1 MSLLMRGFYKRT
13 FRQHHFT
20 FRKRSFSALLVFLV
34 LGVLVRQDA
43 LEEGAECLFTKLRAL
58 VCQVCVNQFLLL
70 IVLVLGLAR
79 GYVPLLEGDVGR
91 AQYGGCNYVL
101 LFIFIVFVA
110 WTASL
115 IVILYFQIQWLLGF
129 HQVRQAWSW
138 VLPSVGIGKVD
149 FKSVLS
155 PY

>member
-70 IVLVLGLAR
+70 IVLVVGLAR
-79 GYVPLLEGDVGR
+79 GHVHLLEGDVGR

-101 LFIFIVFVA
+101 LFIFIVFCCLNGLINCYLIIPDLVA
-110 WTASL
+110 SWISPSASSL
-115 IVILYFQIQWLLGF
+115 VLGSAF
-129 HQVRQAWSW
+129 SW
-138 VLPSVGIGKVD
+138 
-149 FKSVLS
+149 
-155 PY
+155 YR

>member
-101 LFIFIVFVA
+101 LFIFIGF
-110 WTASL
+110 
-115 IVILYFQIQWLLGF
+115 LLPRRP
-129 HQVRQAWSW
+129 H
-138 VLPSVGIGKVD
+138 
-149 FKSVLS
+149 
-155 PY
+155 

>member
-1 MSLLMRGFYKRT
+1 MYLYDKTHWRRGRNVSLL
-13 FRQHHFT
+13 
-20 FRKRSFSALLVFLV
+20 
-34 LGVLVRQDA
+34 
-43 LEEGAECLFTKLRAL
+43 KLRAL

-79 GYVPLLEGDVGR
+79 GHVHLLQGDVDR

-101 LFIFIVFVA
+101 LFIFIVFIA

-138 VLPSVGIGKVD
+138 VLLSVSIGKV
-149 FKSVLS
+149 V
-155 PY
+155 